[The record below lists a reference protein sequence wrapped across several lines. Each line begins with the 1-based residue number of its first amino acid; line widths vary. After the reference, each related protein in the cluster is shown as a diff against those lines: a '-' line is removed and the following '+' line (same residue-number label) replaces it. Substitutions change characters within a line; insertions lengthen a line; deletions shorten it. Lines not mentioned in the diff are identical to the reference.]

1 MVTLKGREQDVV
13 AASLRHSI
21 GELEMILQM
30 IEKDDTIIEQ
40 NLDPRLKRVETI
52 IHLLR
57 RRLQERRATW

>member
-13 AASLRHSI
+13 AAGLRHSI
-21 GELEMILQM
+21 DELDMILQM

-40 NLDPRLKRVETI
+40 NLDPRLKGVETI

-57 RRLQERRATW
+57 RRLQERRVTW